1 MAWFRRSKTETQTAG
16 DAGTAGSADF
26 PLIRLQSVSK
36 VFKGDADEETR
47 ALSDLT
53 VDIGRGEYV
62 TVSGPSG
69 CGKSTFLAILALL
82 DSPTSGRYWLSGR
95 ATGELSPSERARTR
109 NVDVGLIFQSFNLIG
124 DMSIYE
130 NVEYPLTVRGASAS
144 DRRQRVEAALDRV
157 GLTARAKQRPG
168 ALSGG
173 HQQLVAI
180 ARAFAGRPPIL
191 LADEPT
197 GNLDSK
203 SGAAVMKML
212 DELHADGATVCLA
225 THNPDYIARAERHI
239 YLFDGRMVD
248 APVVALSRGAS
259 PLGLLDTLSR
269 APLRGALPA
278 SHSYARPRRSAT
290 RERPLELRRHP
301 SSLGAGDG
309 VAKRRAAWRRCR

>member
-1 MAWFRRSKTETQTAG
+1 MSFWRRSRTQTQTA
-16 DAGTAGSADF
+16 AGVGTTANPDF
-26 PLIRLQSVSK
+26 PLIRLEGVTK

-82 DSPTSGRYWLSGR
+82 DSPTSGRYWLNGR
-95 ATGELSPSERARTR
+95 ATSELSPSERARTR

-248 APVVALSRGAS
+248 TPTA
-259 PLGLLDTLSR
+259 
-269 APLRGALPA
+269 
-278 SHSYARPRRSAT
+278 
-290 RERPLELRRHP
+290 
-301 SSLGAGDG
+301 
-309 VAKRRAAWRRCR
+309 